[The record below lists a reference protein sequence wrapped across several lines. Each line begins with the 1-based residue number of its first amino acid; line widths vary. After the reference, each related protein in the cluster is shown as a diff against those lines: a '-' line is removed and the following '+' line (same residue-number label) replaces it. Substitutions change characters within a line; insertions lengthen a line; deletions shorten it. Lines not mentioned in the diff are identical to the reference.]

1 MVLVPTVRHDAID
14 YQLFAVGSNAR
25 VVLLFGYYQHKPPF
39 EEEAKRLELLRRLN
53 AIDGVSIPADA
64 ITRRPAIPLA
74 VLADAERVT
83 EFLGVFEWFI
93 HQVRTP

>member
-1 MVLVPTVRHDAID
+1 MRDVWSFVPTVRHDDID

-25 VVLLFGYYQHKPPF
+25 VVLLFEYYQHKPPF
-39 EEEAKRLELLRRLN
+39 EEESKRLELLSRLN

-74 VLADAERVT
+74 VLARWN
-83 EFLGVFEWFI
+83 G
-93 HQVRTP
+93 